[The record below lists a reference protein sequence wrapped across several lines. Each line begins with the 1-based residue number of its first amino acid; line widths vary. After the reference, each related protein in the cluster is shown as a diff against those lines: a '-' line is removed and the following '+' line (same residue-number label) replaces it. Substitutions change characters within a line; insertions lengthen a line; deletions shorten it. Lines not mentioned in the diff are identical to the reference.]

1 MTEIVL
7 ALALSVLSLFLTLI
21 GIILWVSYSST
32 NEKKHGS
39 TEEKIAVKTKE
50 KVTY

>member
-1 MTEIVL
+1 MTENVFSTGIIGFV
-7 ALALSVLSLFLTLI
+7 SVSYSHW
-21 GIILWVSYSST
+21 IILWVSYSST

-50 KVTY
+50 KVT